1 MYINW
6 CSGGTLNAWST
17 VTKGEVIKWKL
28 KGELT
33 NCEDTDLLEIFI
45 SASMQF
51 QDWIQILLPLR
62 AQ

>member
-1 MYINW
+1 M
-6 CSGGTLNAWST
+6 